1 MMKCKREENTYL
13 RLIDKTL
20 SITLLPSFLFLF
32 LCLLTCSSKVVLMVR
47 TVECV
52 DFNTSSSKKLYIS
65 NSFTVDEIHSIQIQK
80 QDYQM
85 LLDKHEDYF
94 R

>member
-1 MMKCKREENTYL
+1 
-13 RLIDKTL
+13 
-20 SITLLPSFLFLF
+20 
-32 LCLLTCSSKVVLMVR
+32 MVR
-47 TVECV
+47 TIECV

-65 NSFTVDEIHSIQIQK
+65 NSFTVNEVHSIQIQK

-85 LLDKHEDYF
+85 LLDKQEDYF

>member
-1 MMKCKREENTYL
+1 MG
-13 RLIDKTL
+13 
-20 SITLLPSFLFLF
+20 
-32 LCLLTCSSKVVLMVR
+32 R
-47 TVECV
+47 TIECV

>member
-1 MMKCKREENTYL
+1 MG
-13 RLIDKTL
+13 
-20 SITLLPSFLFLF
+20 
-32 LCLLTCSSKVVLMVR
+32 R
-47 TVECV
+47 TIECV

-65 NSFTVDEIHSIQIQK
+65 NSFTVDEIQIQK